1 MGSAKPEKSPAGAWL
16 LIAVV
21 ALAVGVAMVLQTRG
35 ALEREPEFRAA
46 PPCVA
51 VPVKASAPDT
61 ERCRPPVMRGPAPP
75 HGARQPMVTRV
86 PAALG
91 YPM

>member
-1 MGSAKPEKSPAGAWL
+1 MGSVKPEKSPAGAWL

-35 ALEREPEFRAA
+35 ALAREPEFRAA

-51 VPVKASAPDT
+51 VPVKASAPAT
-61 ERCRPPVMRGPAPP
+61 ERCRPPRHEGAGTVAR
-75 HGARQPMVTRV
+75 ARQPMVTRV